1 MKLSKKYKKD
11 EPIAM
16 LCLSTVWCSGLGL
29 YYIQYFGRRE
39 ANDFHKESVENFLI
53 YLKYRRRK

>member
-11 EPIAM
+11 EQIAI
-16 LCLSTVWCSGLGL
+16 LSLSNIWCTGLGL

-39 ANDFHKESVENFLI
+39 VSDFHKEIVENFLI

>member
-11 EPIAM
+11 SPITM

-29 YYIQYFGRRE
+29 YYIQYFGRRCGSSL
-39 ANDFHKESVENFLI
+39 HKKSVENFLL
-53 YLKYRRRK
+53 YLKYRRR